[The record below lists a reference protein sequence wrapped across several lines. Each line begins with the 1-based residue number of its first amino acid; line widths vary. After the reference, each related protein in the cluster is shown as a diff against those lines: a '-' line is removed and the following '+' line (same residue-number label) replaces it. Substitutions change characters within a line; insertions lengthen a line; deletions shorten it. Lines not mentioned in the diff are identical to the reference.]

1 MGPPLPPKLY
11 FSYLW
16 ADFDKIW
23 HKWSSHQWEMTETV
37 KLMITHIFSS
47 PLSPQ
52 NCIFL
57 IYGPIFIRFGINGPD
72 INVKLLT
79 QTKRKIPTQDGQFT
93 RKTDNSHP
101 RLTIPTQDGQFPP
114 KTDNSHPRRTLPTQD
129 GQFSPKTDNSHPR
142 RTIPTLDGKF
152 PPEKKEKKQLSNET
166 TGVNS
171 SFGHI
176 FECSCILF
184 KKLPRRVRLSV

>member
-1 MGPPLPPKLY
+1 MGPPLPPKNY

-23 HKWSSHQWEMTETV
+23 YEWSSHQWEMTETV
-37 KLMITHIFSS
+37 KLMITHIFR
-47 PLSPQ
+47 PPPSPQ

-72 INVKLLT
+72 INVKGLK
-79 QTKRKIPTQDGQFT
+79 QTKRKIPTQDGQFP
-93 RKTDNSHP
+93 RKTNNSHP

-114 KTDNSHPRRTLPTQD
+114 KTDNSHPRWTIPTQDGQFPPKTDNSHPRRTILTQD

-142 RTIPTLDGKF
+142 RTIPTQDGQF
-152 PPEKKEKKQLSNET
+152 PPKT
-166 TGVNS
+166 DNS
-171 SFGHI
+171 H
-176 FECSCILF
+176 
-184 KKLPRRVRLSV
+184 PRRTIPTQDKQ